1 MNPYEVLGVP
11 ETASDEEI
19 RKAYRELVKKYH
31 PDQYRDNPLESL
43 AQEKLKEVNEAYD
56 MIMKQRQG
64 NGGRRSGSAGSSN
77 AGYGAGGYSGT
88 SSYAGPHAAEFARVR
103 NMINAND
110 IAGARALLD
119 SISTRNAEW
128 FYLDGVICLRVGS
141 YAKARESI
149 GKAVDMDPNNGEY
162 RAAFNSINNM
172 RTGYTGNPYYST
184 GQGGMDPCACCQS
197 MICADCCC
205 ECMGGD
211 LIRCC

>member
-31 PDQYRDNPLESL
+31 PDQYRDNPLSSL

-64 NGGRRSGSAGSSN
+64 GKN
-77 AGYGAGGYSGT
+77 AGGYQSGSYSGGAGST
-88 SSYAGPHAAEFARVR
+88 GASSYSGPNMAEFARVR
-103 NMINAND
+103 SMLNSND
-110 IAGARALLD
+110 LNGARQTLD
-119 SISTRNAEW
+119 GIGNHNGEW
-128 FYLDGVICLRVGS
+128 YYLDCVWALRTGN
-141 YAKARESI
+141 YARARASI
-149 GKAVDMDPNNGEY
+149 EKAVQMDPQNSEY
-162 RAAFNSINNM
+162 RQAYNSINNI
-172 RTGYTGNPYYST
+172 RTTYTGNPYYSS
-184 GQGGMDPCACCQS
+184 GQGMDNACSICQGL
-197 MICADCCC
+197 ICADCCC